1 MERPPRQQLFHRTE
15 LLLGHDLLERLRRTK
30 IVIFGVGGV
39 GSWCAEALIRSG
51 VDSLTIVDP
60 DVICPT
66 NVNRQLQA
74 TAMNVGQPKA
84 EALRKHLLEI
94 NPEAKIEAVQAMFN
108 ADTCPDFHLGSYD
121 YVLDAIDTL
130 SCKVTL
136 LRKSLDAGVKVY
148 SSMGAG
154 AKLDVTKI
162 RTAPIEE
169 TRQCPLA
176 RMVRKRLHQAGETR
190 PILCVYSEEVP
201 MENRGKTFCGGKVCV
216 CPDNAE
222 KELCMSKS
230 KITGTMVHMTAA
242 FGFALAGLVFQDI
255 ASLHEAASPKPAQP
269 S

>member
-15 LLLGHDLLERLRRTK
+15 LLLGHELLERLRGAK
-30 IVIFGVGGV
+30 AILFGVGGV

-51 VDSLTIVDP
+51 MESLTIVDP

-74 TAMNVGQPKA
+74 TSGNIGRPKA
-84 EALRKHLLEI
+84 EELKKRLLEI
-94 NPEAKIEAVQAMFN
+94 NPDAKIEAVQVMFN
-108 ADTCPDFHLGSYD
+108 AETCPSFHLESYD

-130 SCKVTL
+130 SCKIEL
-136 LRKSLDAGVKVY
+136 LRKGLDSGAKVF

-154 AKLDVTKI
+154 AKLDVTMI
-162 RTAPIEE
+162 RTALIED
-169 TRQCPLA
+169 TKHCPLA

-190 PILCVYSEEVP
+190 QFLCVYSEEPP

-222 KELCMSKS
+222 KEICMSKS
-230 KITGTMVHMTAA
+230 KINGTMVHVTAA
-242 FGFALAGLVFQDI
+242 FGFALAGLLFQDLV
-255 ASLHEAASPKPAQP
+255 SSGP
-269 S
+269 SGS